1 MRAGHMA
8 RSAVRQTKKRPVGAP
23 SQDNNEGSR
32 PSALAARSTHASGE
46 LEDQLI
52 GQEILAL
59 VYVLVGLALGA
70 APIVYLV
77 VRHGAE
83 VGALFRSIPRSS
95 FLVVG
100 CLLAAG
106 AIFILDGPAYL
117 AGSLAFSL
125 ALAAFTAN
133 ERGRTFL
140 LCLIAIGAA
149 GTMLYWKFDDAHVL
163 KIDLKDLAFLF
174 LSVAIITLL
183 TFIKNIR
190 MRYLD
195 IVITLAIFIF
205 IAQHTLNMS
214 VLLNNDVYTAIRHH
228 WGAYIGPSETVLS
241 GARILY
247 DIPAQYG
254 LGPTLLIASAC
265 GNNCWVG
272 MYWITTSASVLY
284 ALLIL
289 ASAALLVR
297 RVDNSFGY
305 GATLAAA
312 AAACMVWTSYPPLLA
327 GPWSFPSTGGLRF
340 APLAALLLFII
351 WRETRPAE
359 AAPSRFYGHALW
371 CVGALWAPESA
382 FYLSFVWWPY
392 LLWRAGSVSTQP
404 LRAAAFVGIEIAAV
418 VALLVGAFVAVFYLA
433 YGLAPSL
440 DLYIAYVVN
449 PTGPQPPNP
458 LGTFWFFAF
467 TMIAGISAA
476 VLLLRNRHSS
486 SDFAKLFVCIL
497 SLFAVFSYYIGRSH
511 DNNILNLMPFLVLVL
526 TAVQS
531 LSPLSALSKGAR
543 VALASTLAFLMFFGW
558 SAWRQT
564 TWSDYANSD
573 AAASMAYVRGQT
585 AEQTGAAAI
594 PTSVG
599 YPDQQ
604 QGNEQTAQKSRIDGA
619 NPADAARAVFYVS
632 SVRGEPLIKIDD
644 GLDMA
649 PIGPRAWSAI
659 HDPIDFYFL
668 PDALVAKMI
677 DRTMR
682 RIKSPGWLIIGKH
695 VDAVPETA
703 RWQRLLENSY
713 KKTEELDFGA
723 YHAIRYAPNLL

>member
-1 MRAGHMA
+1 M
-8 RSAVRQTKKRPVGAP
+8 
-23 SQDNNEGSR
+23 
-32 PSALAARSTHASGE
+32 
-46 LEDQLI
+46 LEDQLT
-52 GQEILAL
+52 GQEVMAL
-59 VYVLVGLALGA
+59 IYVLIGLALSS
-70 APIVYLV
+70 APIIYLV

-83 VGALFRSIPRSS
+83 VRAIFRLAPRSL
-95 FLVVG
+95 FLILG
-100 CLLAAG
+100 CLLASG
-106 AIFILDGPAYL
+106 AIFVLDGFPYL
-117 AGSLAFSL
+117 VGSLALSL
-125 ALAAFTAN
+125 ALAVFTAK
-133 ERGRTFL
+133 ERTRTFL
-140 LCLIAIGAA
+140 LCLVAIGAA
-149 GTMLYWKFDDAHVL
+149 GTMLYWKFDDTHVL
-163 KIDLKDLAFLF
+163 KLDIKDLAFF
-174 LSVAIITLL
+174 FGSIAIITLL
-183 TFIKNIR
+183 SFIKNVR
-190 MRYLD
+190 VRYLD
-195 IVITLAIFIF
+195 VVIAIAIFIF
-205 IAQHTLNMS
+205 IAQHSLNMS
-214 VLLNNDVYTAIRHH
+214 VLLSNDVYTAIRHH

-247 DIPAQYG
+247 DVPAQYG

-272 MYWITTSASVLY
+272 MYWIATLASVLY

-289 ASAALLVR
+289 AAVALLAR
-297 RVDNSFGY
+297 RSDNSFGY

-351 WRETRPAE
+351 WRETRQAG
-359 AAPSRFYGHALW
+359 AAPSRLYGHVLW
-371 CVGALWAPESA
+371 CFGAVWAPESA

-392 LLWRAGSVSTQP
+392 LLWRACSASLQP
-404 LRAAAFVGIEIAAV
+404 LRTAVFVGLEIAGV
-418 VALLVGAFVAVFYLA
+418 VALLIGAFIALFYLI

-467 TMIAGISAA
+467 TMIAGISVA
-476 VLLLRNRHSS
+476 VLLLKNRDSGN
-486 SDFAKLFVCIL
+486 DFAKLFACIL

-526 TAVQS
+526 ASVQS
-531 LSPLSALSKGAR
+531 LSPLLALSRSAR
-543 VALASTLAFLMFFGW
+543 VALAATLASIMFFGW

-564 TWSDYANSD
+564 SWSDYANAD
-573 AAASMAYVRGQT
+573 AAASMAYLRGET
-585 AEQTGAAAI
+585 AEHTGAAAI
-594 PTSVG
+594 PAAVG

-604 QGNEQTAQKSRIDGA
+604 QGGGQAMQKSRVDGA

-682 RIKSPGWLIIGKH
+682 RLRSPGWLIIGKH
-695 VDAVPETA
+695 VDAVPETT

-713 KKTEELDFGA
+713 KKTEEMDFGA
-723 YHAIRYAPNLL
+723 YHAIRYAPNLQ